1 MDWDG
6 NCAFPDFFDSEHPFV
21 FSNDVPNR
29 KTPTTRRKTSPG
41 TGCGFGPPA
50 PREHGGT
57 AMFGQLFQPMHLLLV
72 VGIALLVFG
81 PGKLPQ
87 LGASI
92 GKSIREL
99 RKGLDGTPDQP
110 AQPTQPTQS
119 TDTRK

>member
-1 MDWDG
+1 
-6 NCAFPDFFDSEHPFV
+6 
-21 FSNDVPNR
+21 
-29 KTPTTRRKTSPG
+29 
-41 TGCGFGPPA
+41 
-50 PREHGGT
+50 
-57 AMFGQLFQPMHLLLV
+57 MFGQIFQPMHLLLILA
-72 VGIALLVFG
+72 IALFIFG

>member
-1 MDWDG
+1 
-6 NCAFPDFFDSEHPFV
+6 
-21 FSNDVPNR
+21 
-29 KTPTTRRKTSPG
+29 
-41 TGCGFGPPA
+41 
-50 PREHGGT
+50 
-57 AMFGQLFQPMHLLLV
+57 MFGQLFQPTHLLLV
-72 VGIALLVFG
+72 LVVALLIFG

-99 RKGLDGTPDQP
+99 RKGLDGTPDP